1 MEQTLQLPKN
11 FIKKIGSLLSLIFVF
26 DVAMVAWH
34 VNSVLRRGP
43 SMAILFA
50 NEYALTAVSM
60 IASFVRFGMNCKDAL
75 DPEHPYENRSLTL
88 FYLDFGVDLTKLLI
102 YFFFTMVV
110 TISYGIPIHI
120 LRDLYVT
127 VLSFIRRAKDMI
139 NYHQV
144 VSSLETRYPEVS
156 EAELAALPDRTCIIC
171 REEMVSNSKRL
182 PCGHCF
188 HFKCLKSWI
197 ERQQVCPT
205 CRKSVMEQPAP
216 PSQPT
221 QTQPSPSTQT
231 AQQTEDAQ
239 LSEIPRPAPVRP
251 MSPMLM
257 PNVNSPSF
265 ASIRS
270 HASPQFTVEPAA
282 FVVLP
287 RNEARE
293 DEEHRAALSPVIEAE
308 LERFGRRS
316 PLRLPSQS
324 LEASEVE
331 LSPRTDAQL
340 MSSLSSQIE
349 YVEELLQEHQ
359 ALLNRL
365 RSAER
370 LIRRSRSTSI
380 LSQSEQTDKEEDEKS
395 SLLFNS
401 DRE

>member
-1 MEQTLQLPKN
+1 MQLPKN
-11 FIKKIGSLLSLIFVF
+11 FIKKIGALLSFVFVF
-26 DVAMVAWH
+26 DVAMIAWN
-34 VNSVLRRGP
+34 VSSVLRKGP

-50 NEYALTAVSM
+50 NEYALTAVSV

-110 TISYGIPIHI
+110 TITYGIPIHI

-156 EAELAALPDRTCIIC
+156 EAELEALPDRTCIIC
-171 REEMVSNSKRL
+171 REEMTSNSKRL

-205 CRKSVMEQPAP
+205 CRKSVMDQPAVTSP
-216 PSQPT
+216 QP
-221 QTQPSPSTQT
+221 QTQPPQSTQT
-231 AQQTEDAQ
+231 TPP
-239 LSEIPRPAPVRP
+239 SETVQIEEPRPTPVRP

-270 HASPQFTVEPAA
+270 HASPQFTVEPAS

-287 RNEARE
+287 HNEARQDE
-293 DEEHRAALSPVIEAE
+293 DHRAALSPVIEAE

-316 PLRLPSQS
+316 PLRQPSQS
-324 LEASEVE
+324 FEAAEVE

-380 LSQSEQTDKEEDEKS
+380 LSDRDEEDEKS
-395 SLLFNS
+395 SLLFNNS
-401 DRE
+401 DHE